1 MQLNQIMPIFA
12 LQKIEAVRGRQEF
25 DKLMIDG
32 QCPFDDFEAGLEEQY
47 KGEMAGI
54 YNHMQDVA
62 DLKMLPP
69 NKFHFYD
76 NDKKKKRKDGV
87 REFEFKSKH
96 LRVYGITKPNGKI
109 VITGGTKAKQ
119 KADQSE
125 FRRLKNLYLA
135 SLTTETT
142 TKTK

>member
-1 MQLNQIMPIFA
+1 MQLNIFMPTFA
-12 LQKIEAVRGRQEF
+12 LEKIDAVRGQQQF
-25 DKLMIDG
+25 DKLIVDG
-32 QCPFDDFEAGLEEQY
+32 KCPFDEFVEGLEEQY

-62 DLKMLPP
+62 NLKKLPP
-69 NKFHFYD
+69 KKFHFYD

-96 LRVYGITKPNGKI
+96 LRVYGITKPGGKI
-109 VITGGTKAKQ
+109 IITGGTKAKQ

-125 FRRLKNLYLA
+125 FRRLKNLYL
-135 SLTTETT
+135 SSFTSETT
-142 TKTK
+142 T